1 MKSFQEHLI
10 FSRNRLFLESFRNDP
25 AGIIDQCVPPNTEMD
40 TDFEQIVDKF
50 YQPLYRFGLSLTRAE
65 SEAYDLAQQTFYLW
79 ATKGHQLRDKSKLKS
94 WLFTTLHREFL
105 GSRRRGNRFP
115 HHEVSMV
122 EHQLPTVAP
131 TVVNDLDGSTVMD
144 TLLEVEELY
153 RAPLMLFYLE
163 DHSYKEIAAILD
175 IPIGTVMSRL
185 ARGKTQLRGMLSDQ
199 VSQLNNRIVPLKQNK
214 KEASHG

>member
-1 MKSFQEHLI
+1 MKSLQEHLI
-10 FSRNRLFLESFRNDP
+10 PLRNRLFLGSFRNDP
-25 AGIIDQCVPPNTEMD
+25 LGIIHRCVTPMNEMD

-199 VSQLNNRIVPLKQNK
+199 VSQLNNRIVPLKHNK

>member
-1 MKSFQEHLI
+1 M
-10 FSRNRLFLESFRNDP
+10 N
-25 AGIIDQCVPPNTEMD
+25 EMD

-199 VSQLNNRIVPLKQNK
+199 VSQLNNRIVPLKHNK

>member
-1 MKSFQEHLI
+1 MREISGIYRQLYW
-10 FSRNRLFLESFRNDP
+10 NNQPCESSQVR
-25 AGIIDQCVPPNTEMD
+25 MD
-40 TDFEQIVDKF
+40 MDFEQIVDTY

-115 HHEVSMV
+115 HHEVSSV

-131 TVVNDLDGSTVMD
+131 TVVNDLDGSQVME
-144 TLLEVEELY
+144 TMLQVEDLY
-153 RAPLMLFYLE
+153 RAPLMLFYLQ
-163 DHSYKEIAAILD
+163 DHSYKEIASILD

-185 ARGKTQLRGMLSDQ
+185 ARGKEQLRNLLADRISEADR
-199 VSQLNNRIVPLKQNK
+199 RIVPLNSESKGTR
-214 KEASHG
+214 HG